1 MAASM
6 ARRYPIMLAGSLT
19 AENVAEAIRMV
30 GPWGVDVS
38 SGVEKE
44 KGRKDHQK
52 VRDFIKAVQAASP
65 RAEAQ
70 G

>member
-1 MAASM
+1 MATDI

-19 AENVAEAIRMV
+19 PTNVGEAVRQV
-30 GPWGVDVS
+30 QPWGVDVS
-38 SGVEKE
+38 SGVERE

-52 VRDFIKAVQAASP
+52 VRDFIKAVQAALP
-65 RAEAQ
+65 RTEVQ